1 MLLVICLLTSM
12 SLFYPAA
19 AAKTMTLYQVNSPS
33 NAIAGTETPLPILV
47 TVYYDNA
54 PTGSRLVVGLLDSS
68 SSPERIVPGVVVS
81 STEPCINQ
89 PETSALCTI
98 AVEKALAVVKI
109 GFQIGGIFDGRGQPK
124 VWNLNITSFLISP
137 LDYAIPGSG
146 SSNLLTI
153 DLTQSASNYHTMPT
167 IESDILDKLSHLD
180 YPILVAIA
188 LTIVAAAI
196 VAVLLAQRTRR
207 PILARSG
214 SEGPR
219 SDTEKAC

>member
-19 AAKTMTLYQVNSPS
+19 EVATTMTLYQVNSPT

-47 TVYYDNA
+47 TVYYANA
-54 PTGSRLVVGLLDSS
+54 PTGSRLVVDLLNSS

-98 AVEKALAVVKI
+98 AVEKALGVVKI
-109 GFQIGGIFDGRGQPK
+109 DFQIGGIFGSGQPK
-124 VWNLNITSFLISP
+124 AWSLNITAFLINP
-137 LDYAIPGSG
+137 QNYIIPDSV
-146 SSNLLTI
+146 SSKLFKI
-153 DLTQSASNYHTMPT
+153 DLTRGASNYGTTPT
-167 IESDILDKLSHLD
+167 FGSDLFATLSHLD
-180 YPILVAIA
+180 YSTLVAIA

-207 PILARSG
+207 PIPARSG
-214 SEGPR
+214 LERPR
-219 SDTEKAC
+219 SDTEKA